1 MPSLNLRIGGRL
13 YSGFGL
19 LLFFCAALAGFGVWQ
34 LTGIRDQVKMMDLQ
48 SRYTIRA
55 GDIEIELQAIRRVIL
70 RYAFDQ
76 DEASSGT
83 IERLA
88 EISTTIASA
97 VEEQGAAT

>member
-55 GDIEIELQAIRRVIL
+55 GEIELQAIRRVIL